1 MLFNVSDRVF
11 LMKTENTDAKRC
23 FVPLAIQHK
32 HIKHEKYWKKPGEL
46 NFLNASDNNGLSQNW
61 R

>member
-1 MLFNVSDRVF
+1 
-11 LMKTENTDAKRC
+11 MKTENTEAKRS
-23 FVPLAIQHK
+23 FVPLAIQYK
-32 HIKHEKYWKKPGEL
+32 HIKHKKMLKKPGEL